1 MTSALTLSNTVPET
15 ITAEDIFRLRCWAR
29 ATLFV
34 AGEFDLHV
42 AVDVLQED
50 AERSGL
56 IERCGQDFVQ
66 RLISSAFRSVRE
78 TQEPFTKIPDHN
90 ADACDDKRRL
100 TISTIRAAEFLIQQ
114 NDPKRLRA
122 WLATHTRAERL
133 AIRRYFEQKEKQK

>member
-1 MTSALTLSNTVPET
+1 MTASRAAHHEAIS
-15 ITAEDIFRLRCWAR
+15 AEDIFRLRCWAR
-29 ATLFV
+29 ATLFA

-50 AERSGL
+50 AERSDL
-56 IERCGQDFVQ
+56 VERCGQDFVQ
-66 RLISSAFRSVRE
+66 RMMAGAFHLVRE

-114 NDPKRLRA
+114 NDPEPLRA
-122 WLATHTRAERL
+122 WLAKHTQAERL
-133 AIRRYFEQKEKQK
+133 AIRCYFEQKEKQK